1 MRLPDGRLCGTYRF
15 VRAPTSP
22 HPGVRHELHQRA
34 VRIAEVDAGAPA
46 LGAEALHRP
55 GLDLDAAAAEMG
67 DGVGDR
73 SRPFEAEIAVARLHR
88 QPRDLGRLHA
98 RAMHV
103 ELLVAE

>member
-46 LGAEALHRP
+46 LGAEALHRA
-55 GLDLDAAAAEMG
+55 GFDGDAAAAEMR
-67 DGVGDR
+67 DRVGDR
-73 SRPFEAEIAVARLHR
+73 AHPLEAEVAVAGLHR
-88 QPRDLGRLHA
+88 QPRDLGRFDA
-98 RAMHV
+98 RAVYV
-103 ELLVAE
+103 ELF